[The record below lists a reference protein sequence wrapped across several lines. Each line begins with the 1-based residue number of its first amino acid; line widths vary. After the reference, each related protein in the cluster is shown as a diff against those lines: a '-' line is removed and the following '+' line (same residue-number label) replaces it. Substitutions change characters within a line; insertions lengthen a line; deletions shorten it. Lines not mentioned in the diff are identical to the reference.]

1 MKKRFKL
8 KIRGESPRSLFLA
21 FVLAKLKCDVYLFD
35 FLKNNNS
42 KKDNQIFLFSDSSK
56 DLLNKFD
63 IWNEIKDI
71 SYGFTSLSINDNL
84 ISELLLLRNK
94 NFTKKYLNTIGW
106 TANYSD
112 IKKLL
117 TNKLIN
123 YDNVYFISKNQSID
137 QTLIFDYEFNF
148 KDYDKTSNLFKLP
161 LSFFKRIDEQI
172 LIFNVYLR
180 GHIEKR
186 LYVINTTMGLL
197 VLTPL
202 NKNLYQIIWKNASN
216 RLKETSL
223 KSKSFFLDNLTTL
236 LPKEFLIDQIIGD
249 IKFLHVNDIY
259 SCYLIKNKSIY
270 LNENKFKS
278 NFIYDLNFDIIIR
291 NILQIYNFVGKN
303 YPKSINIYKK
313 FGVYYLLRKYLE
325 IKINFSFPCFL
336 LNLFK
341 LNNIFLLSIRKIIFI
356 LIKRINFIRILFM
369 RNIMNL
375 NINNFNEIR

>member
-137 QTLIFDYEFNF
+137 QTLTFDYEFNF

-356 LIKRINFIRILFM
+356 
-369 RNIMNL
+369 
-375 NINNFNEIR
+375 